1 MPPALRLGALTA
13 RRRPEVRTSTPPKPS
28 PPDSPRSIQ
37 RGPGGRV
44 GKELGVPGGASTPP
58 AWATQWLRT
67 ECLSTCGTACSV
79 CTHSCPESTTHYNKH
94 STRKPTGHLYLAAHL
109 PSFFFLFSTEALA
122 LRPESRWSYLSS
134 NIGSRLLGS
143 GTTLGISDPDRGSH
157 PQRCSRNSQ
166 RRSSSGATRP
176 PSGLP
181 ELAPL
186 DGLHTCAAQNSPA
199 ATPLRPAAPAAC
211 MTWLPSPAGA
221 TRPLSGLP

>member
-1 MPPALRLGALTA
+1 MIPRPPRSPPLLNPTLCRSPALRLGALTA

-44 GKELGVPGGASTPP
+44 GKESGFLGSRHSLRAR
-58 AWATQWLRT
+58 ATQWLRT
-67 ECLSTCGTACSV
+67 ECLSPCGNACSV
-79 CTHSCPESTTHYNKH
+79 CTHCCPESTTHYNKQT
-94 STRKPTGHLYLAAHL
+94 TRIPSGHLYLAAHL
-109 PSFFFLFSTEALA
+109 SSFFFLFSTEALA

-134 NIGSRLLGS
+134 NRGSRLLGS

-166 RRSSSGATRP
+166 RRS
-176 PSGLP
+176 PS
-181 ELAPL
+181 
-186 DGLHTCAAQNSPA
+186 
-199 ATPLRPAAPAAC
+199 
-211 MTWLPSPAGA
+211 GA